1 MSTYYDDIRRVRDLE
16 LPWEVLNNVNILI
29 VGASG
34 LIGRTLV
41 DVLMQLPD
49 KTFHVYAGVR
59 DLTYAQ
65 SCFLK
70 YEHVDSFTLLQCDV
84 TTVLASDIDFHY
96 MIHVAGYAGPE
107 AFHRDPVGV
116 MKANIWGVDHLF
128 SYGKL
133 HNLRRFLYVSSGEVY
148 GEGNG
153 TSFHEEDSGN
163 FNWVSLRACYPSA
176 KRAAETLCIAYAS
189 QYQMES
195 VIVRPCHT
203 YGPFSLQRMIV
214 LMHSL

>member
-1 MSTYYDDIRRVRDLE
+1 M
-16 LPWEVLNNVNILI
+16 
-29 VGASG
+29 
-34 LIGRTLV
+34 
-41 DVLMQLPD
+41 
-49 KTFHVYAGVR
+49 
-59 DLTYAQ
+59 
-65 SCFLK
+65 
-70 YEHVDSFTLLQCDV
+70 LQ
-84 TTVLASDIDFHY
+84 
-96 MIHVAGYAGPE
+96 GYAGPE